1 MASYTNVKSG
11 NLSITGADEIKK
23 ALKKLST
30 NVATNVMVGAIR
42 AGANTVRDEAKR
54 LVPVKSGRLRKSIQ
68 TRRAKTRQKHTI
80 LFAVAPM
87 TRTIHTLQDANGI
100 KRYNYARVIE
110 EGRKAEFGTSITRP
124 QPFMRPAFEKNGTK
138 AIEETRKYLAERLPL
153 EVEKAKQ

>member
-100 KRYNYARVIE
+100 KRYNYARIIE

-124 QPFMRPAFEKNGTK
+124 QPFMRPAFESKGQEALAAAK
-138 AIEETRKYLAERLPL
+138 EYLANRLPQ
-153 EVEKAKQ
+153 EVEKAKR

>member
-11 NLSITGADEIKK
+11 NLSITGADELIK

-54 LVPVKSGRLRKSIQ
+54 LVPVKSGRLKKSIQ
-68 TRRAKTRQKHTI
+68 TRRAKTRQKNTI

-100 KRYNYARVIE
+100 KRYNYARIIE

-124 QPFMRPAFEKNGTK
+124 QPFMRPAFETK
-138 AIEETRKYLAERLPL
+138 GQEALKAAKEYLAERLPQ
-153 EVEKAKQ
+153 EVQKAKQ